1 MFYKKNVLVTGGAG
15 FIGTNVIKRLID
27 TGAHIRTTLHK
38 NEPVLKDNRIEYIK
52 CDLEKAEDCNHI
64 CQDMDYVILCA
75 AVTSGAAVMEN
86 TPLVHLTPN
95 IIMNILMLEAAYN
108 AGVKKVLFISSN
120 TVYPVTD
127 LPAKENDVTYD
138 FFEKY
143 YIVGWMKRFSEIVC
157 EMYSTKIK
165 RPMDTIIIRPAN
177 IYGPYDDFDWE
188 TSHVIPALIRKVV
201 ERHDPIE
208 MWGDGSD
215 IKDFIYID
223 DLVEG
228 LLLALQKIEG
238 FNVVNIASGM
248 QYCLRD
254 LLNILIEL
262 DGYENATVKYDT
274 TKPTMIPKRLIDT
287 SKAKELLG
295 YKSTIP
301 IQEGLERTI
310 EWYRNSKTHSKSFF

>member
-295 YKSTIP
+295 YKST
-301 IQEGLERTI
+301 
-310 EWYRNSKTHSKSFF
+310 